1 MSHQL
6 LQESQIHW
14 KNEDTVVHRSAVDRQ
29 LNRRLTKW
37 RPRHPTKHY
46 RGNSESWM
54 RTVNFLFSPFQF
66 NCFCFFCTLFH
77 LIIIAIIA
85 NQEELSERELGKLE
99 VHRSIFLR
107 FFALAN
113 WFLESPPIFSFH
125 QSWVLGHVWFRRI
138 LSFLPLF
145 GWPQDC
151 QTLYQIWW
159 NGWYWQGGGD
169 LAWYVWDQYDLGE
182 VSLVRLLF

>member
-1 MSHQL
+1 MTNPFQKIKIWGHGCSPVGGRPPTEPPTDQVAAEAPDQTL
-6 LQESQIHW
+6 SGELR
-14 KNEDTVVHRSAVDRQ
+14 KLDAHRQ
-29 LNRRLTKW
+29 
-37 RPRHPTKHY
+37 
-46 RGNSESWM
+46 
-54 RTVNFLFSPFQF
+54 FLF
-66 NCFCFFCTLFH
+66 FFLVSIVFVSFVHFFH
-77 LIIIAIIA
+77 FIIIAIIA
-85 NQEELSERELGKLE
+85 NQEELSESELGKLE

-159 NGWYWQGGGD
+159 NGWYWQGGGY